1 MYKSMRIIK
10 DILWSDPHTANGWK
24 ENARGAGMSFCIN
37 YGPDHVYKYMVKNR
51 LELIIRSHECVPN
64 GFDWPFGAKGMLVTL
79 FSASN
84 YCGVANNMG
93 CFMRIPQNG
102 KPSFFQYM
110 ATTSESDLVAT
121 NLEGLF
127 QVIVTHRDE
136 LRRRF
141 QELDPA
147 DTHTVTTSDWDDVM
161 QQQLQIQLNWASIRP
176 LLTSIEPN
184 QTIDYV
190 NFLDRYH
197 TRGTTASQD
206 DDDAAASTVAGATA
220 AVSR

>member
-1 MYKSMRIIK
+1 MKECHVKYDAEVYAMFCAVFKWLP
-10 DILWSDPHTANGWK
+10 DILWSDPHTVNGWK
-24 ENARGAGMSFCIN
+24 ENSRGAGMSFCIN

-64 GFDWPFGAKGMLVTL
+64 GFDWPFGAKG
-79 FSASN
+79 
-84 YCGVANNMG
+84 
-93 CFMRIPQNG
+93 
-102 KPSFFQYM
+102 
-110 ATTSESDLVAT
+110 
-121 NLEGLF
+121 LF

-141 QELDPA
+141 QELDPG
-147 DTHTVTTSDWDDVM
+147 DTHTVATSDWDDVM

-206 DDDAAASTVAGATA
+206 DAAASTVAGA